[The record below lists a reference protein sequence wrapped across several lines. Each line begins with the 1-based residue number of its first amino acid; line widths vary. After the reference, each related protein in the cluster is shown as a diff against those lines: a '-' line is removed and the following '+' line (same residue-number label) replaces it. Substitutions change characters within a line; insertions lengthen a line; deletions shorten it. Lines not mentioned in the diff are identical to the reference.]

1 MDGVIIAMNIN
12 KAEPIITK
20 LTIAKSIVTK
30 VIKLIINKTSMTMLY
45 ITNPIITKSP
55 GKAISYSS
63 GFIIGSNVLDL
74 PLDFLNCLTAL
85 IASLQK

>member
-12 KAEPIITK
+12 KAKPIITK

-30 VIKLIINKTSMTMLY
+30 TNYKQNQHDNVIYNKS
-45 ITNPIITKSP
+45 NITKSP

>member
-12 KAEPIITK
+12 KAKPIITK

-30 VIKLIINKTSMTMLY
+30 LIINKTSMSMLFV
-45 ITNPIITKSP
+45 TNPIITKSP